1 MNSNIISKV
10 SLNKISA
17 NSIYKLI
24 YDFSC
29 NILDN
34 LKLIQSINL
43 NINQYG
49 FIVDLLP
56 LYLRDVNIII
66 KKGGCDS
73 GDNASSGDSDSGDC
87 GGNKSNGITN
97 FSSTKQ
103 IILLIKDIINI
114 NRKKGMCRFVNNVLS
129 INVPSIQQKAN
140 SLINRVNVI
149 SISIMTIDISLYFK
163 FLNNTTII
171 TKKIGKFYGP
181 KYNTY
186 DYITKL
192 QALIN
197 DFENLRIL
205 CSSMLLYE

>member
-1 MNSNIISKV
+1 MNSKIISNV
-10 SLNKISA
+10 SLNKISEI
-17 NSIYKLI
+17 SIYKLI

-49 FIVDLLP
+49 FIIDLLP

-66 KKGGCDS
+66 DDGDGKKGNVG
-73 GDNASSGDSDSGDC
+73 SS
-87 GGNKSNGITN
+87 N
-97 FSSTKQ
+97 FSSTRQ

-114 NRKKGMCRFVNNVLS
+114 NRKKGVCRFVNNVLS
-129 INVPSIQQKAN
+129 IEVPN
-140 SLINRVNVI
+140 INQTKII
-149 SISIMTIDISLYFK
+149 SISIMTIDISLYFN
-163 FLNNTTII
+163 FFNSTTII
-171 TKKIGKFYGP
+171 TKKISEFYGP

-192 QALIN
+192 QALIT
-197 DFENLRIL
+197 DFENLKSL
-205 CSSMLLYE
+205 CSNMLLTV

>member
-1 MNSNIISKV
+1 MSNIISKV
-10 SLNKISA
+10 SLNKIST

-29 NILDN
+29 DIIDN

-49 FIVDLLP
+49 FIIDLLP
-56 LYLRDVNIII
+56 LYLRDVNIVIND
-66 KKGGCDS
+66 KEDDE
-73 GDNASSGDSDSGDC
+73 DNNEVS
-87 GGNKSNGITN
+87 KRVTN

-103 IILLIKDIINI
+103 IMLLIKDIINI
-114 NRKKGMCRFVNNVLS
+114 NRKKGICRFVNNVLS
-129 INVPSIQQKAN
+129 IEVPNTTQIAN
-140 SLINRVNVI
+140 SRINKVNVI
-149 SISIMTIDISLYFK
+149 SISIMTVDISLYFK

-197 DFENLRIL
+197 DFENLKML

>member
-1 MNSNIISKV
+1 MSNIISKV
-10 SLNKISA
+10 SLNKIST

-29 NILDN
+29 DIIDN

-49 FIVDLLP
+49 FIIDLLP

-66 KKGGCDS
+66 NDKEDDEDNNEVSKGV
-73 GDNASSGDSDSGDC
+73 
-87 GGNKSNGITN
+87 TN

-103 IILLIKDIINI
+103 IMLLIKDIINI
-114 NRKKGMCRFVNNVLS
+114 NRKKGICRFVNNVLS
-129 INVPSIQQKAN
+129 IEVPNIKQIAS

-171 TKKIGKFYGP
+171 TKKIGEFYGP

-186 DYITKL
+186 DYIIKL
-192 QALIN
+192 EALIN
-197 DFENLRIL
+197 DFENLKML
-205 CSSMLLYE
+205 CSSMLSII

>member
-1 MNSNIISKV
+1 MNNNIISKV
-10 SLNKISA
+10 SLNKISEI
-17 NSIYKLI
+17 SIYKLI

-49 FIVDLLP
+49 FIIDLLP

-66 KKGGCDS
+66 DDKE
-73 GDNASSGDSDSGDC
+73 DSDDDKKENIGV
-87 GGNKSNGITN
+87 TN

-114 NRKKGMCRFVNNVLS
+114 NRKKGICRFVNNVLS
-129 INVPSIQQKAN
+129 IEVPNLKQVSS
-140 SLINRVNVI
+140 SLINKVNII

-163 FLNNTTII
+163 FLNKTTII
-171 TKKIGKFYGP
+171 TKKINEFYGP

-197 DFENLRIL
+197 DFENLKSL
-205 CSSMLLYE
+205 CSNMLLTV

>member
-1 MNSNIISKV
+1 MIISKV
-10 SLNKISA
+10 SLNNISEI
-17 NSIYKLI
+17 SIYKLI

-49 FIVDLLP
+49 FIIDLLP

-66 KKGGCDS
+66 DDKDDDDKKESIG
-73 GDNASSGDSDSGDC
+73 SS
-87 GGNKSNGITN
+87 N
-97 FSSTKQ
+97 FSSTRQ

-114 NRKKGMCRFVNNVLS
+114 NRKKGICRFTNNILS
-129 INVPSIQQKAN
+129 IEVPNLKQVS
-140 SLINRVNVI
+140 SSSVNII
-149 SISIMTIDISLYFK
+149 SISIMTIDISLYFN

-171 TKKIGKFYGP
+171 TKKISEFYGP

-197 DFENLRIL
+197 DFENLKSL
-205 CSSMLLYE
+205 CSNMLLTE

>member
-1 MNSNIISKV
+1 MIISKV
-10 SLNKISA
+10 SLNKISEI
-17 NSIYKLI
+17 SIYKLI

-49 FIVDLLP
+49 FIIDLLP

-66 KKGGCDS
+66 DDKDDDDKKESIG
-73 GDNASSGDSDSGDC
+73 SS
-87 GGNKSNGITN
+87 N
-97 FSSTKQ
+97 FSSTRQ

-114 NRKKGMCRFVNNVLS
+114 NRKKGICRFTNNILS
-129 INVPSIQQKAN
+129 IEVPNLKQVS
-140 SLINRVNVI
+140 SSSVNII
-149 SISIMTIDISLYFK
+149 SISIMTIDISLYFN

-171 TKKIGKFYGP
+171 TKKISEFYGP

-197 DFENLRIL
+197 DFENLKSL
-205 CSSMLLYE
+205 CSNMLLTE

>member
-10 SLNKISA
+10 SLNRISEI
-17 NSIYKLI
+17 SIYKLI

-66 KKGGCDS
+66 DDKKDD
-73 GDNASSGDSDSGDC
+73 DNDNE
-87 GGNKSNGITN
+87 GNVGTTN
-97 FSSTKQ
+97 FSSTRQ

-114 NRKKGMCRFVNNVLS
+114 NRKKGICRFVNNYLS
-129 INVPSIQQKAN
+129 IEVPNVKQTLG
-140 SLINRVNVI
+140 SLENRFNVI
-149 SISIMTIDISLYFK
+149 GISIMSIDISLYFK
-163 FLNNTTII
+163 FFNSTTIV
-171 TKKIGKFYGP
+171 TKKIGEFYGP
-181 KYNTY
+181 KYDTY
-186 DYITKL
+186 NYITKL
-192 QALIN
+192 EALIN
-197 DFENLRIL
+197 DFENLKSL
-205 CSSMLLYE
+205 CSTMNSII

>member
-10 SLNKISA
+10 SLNRISA

-49 FIVDLLP
+49 FIIDLLP
-56 LYLRDVNIII
+56 LYLRNVNIII
-66 KKGGCDS
+66 KKD
-73 GDNASSGDSDSGDC
+73 GDGDGDDDDNR
-87 GGNKSNGITN
+87 GKGISN

-103 IILLIKDIINI
+103 IMLLIKDIINI
-114 NRKKGMCRFVNNVLS
+114 NRKKGICRFVNNVLS
-129 INVPSIQQKAN
+129 IIVPNIQQTA
-140 SLINRVNVI
+140 SSQINRVNVI

-171 TKKIGKFYGP
+171 TKKIGEFYGP

-205 CSSMLLYE
+205 CSSMLPT

>member
-1 MNSNIISKV
+1 MDNIISKV
-10 SLNKISA
+10 SLNKISEI
-17 NSIYKLI
+17 SIYKLI

-66 KKGGCDS
+66 DDKDDDNDDKKESVG
-73 GDNASSGDSDSGDC
+73 SS
-87 GGNKSNGITN
+87 N
-97 FSSTKQ
+97 FSSTRQ

-114 NRKKGMCRFVNNVLS
+114 NRKKGICRFVNNVLS
-129 INVPSIQQKAN
+129 IEVPNVKQTIGSIEN
-140 SLINRVNVI
+140 RINFI
-149 SISIMTIDISLYFK
+149 GISIMTIDISLYFK
-163 FLNNTTII
+163 FFNNTTII

-192 QALIN
+192 EALIN
-197 DFENLRIL
+197 DFENLKSL
-205 CSSMLLYE
+205 CSTMILTV

>member
-1 MNSNIISKV
+1 MSNNIISKV
-10 SLNKISA
+10 SLNKIST

-29 NILDN
+29 DIIDN

-43 NINQYG
+43 NTNQYG
-49 FIVDLLP
+49 FIIDLLP

-66 KKGGCDS
+66 NEKDDDDDDDDEIVNKGV
-73 GDNASSGDSDSGDC
+73 
-87 GGNKSNGITN
+87 TN
-97 FSSTKQ
+97 FSSTRQ
-103 IILLIKDIINI
+103 IIILIKDIINI
-114 NRKKGMCRFVNNVLS
+114 NRKKGICRFVNNILS
-129 INVPSIQQKAN
+129 IEVPNTTQITN
-140 SLINRVNVI
+140 SSTDKVNII

-171 TKKIGKFYGP
+171 TKKIGEFYGP

-192 QALIN
+192 EALIN
-197 DFENLRIL
+197 DFENLKAL
-205 CSSMLLYE
+205 CSTMISNV